1 MNRDKRI
8 FAYIKIFNKF
18 LNKLITRSELIR
30 WKLSFES
37 MRIIFELEVD
47 LFDGE

>member
-8 FAYIKIFNKF
+8 FAYIKIFR
-18 LNKLITRSELIR
+18 NKLITRSELIR

-47 LFDGE
+47 LFDGK